1 MPSTRPKQIN
11 HSQKGKG
18 IMSAFTKSG
27 DYFMKEELT
36 EMWDKINKKYET
48 NTKLP
53 SSSVW

>member
-1 MPSTRPKQIN
+1 
-11 HSQKGKG
+11 
-18 IMSAFTKSG
+18 MSDFTKSG